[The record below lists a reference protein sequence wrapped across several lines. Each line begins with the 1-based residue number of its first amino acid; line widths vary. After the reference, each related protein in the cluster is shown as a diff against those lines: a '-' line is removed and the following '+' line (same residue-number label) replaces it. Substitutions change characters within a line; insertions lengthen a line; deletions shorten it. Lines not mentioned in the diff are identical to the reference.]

1 MRTGPRHT
9 STAGQQGNATT
20 TTAASRPPRSP
31 RAWAVQL
38 ALAAALLA
46 ALGLGAP
53 SAKAAGIY
61 DNMEYLAKHAPP
73 AIVHLR
79 DRALRLLYAQEILDL
94 WDNFD
99 CVSYRLE
106 SDYGGCFFD
115 DVIVDSSSRNTEP
128 ALHLLVTTPQILV
141 LPLRWKYQNPW
152 GQM

>member
-1 MRTGPRHT
+1 MRSMRTGPRHT

-61 DNMEYLAKHAPP
+61 DNMEYLAKH
-73 AIVHLR
+73 
-79 DRALRLLYAQEILDL
+79 Q
-94 WDNFD
+94 
-99 CVSYRLE
+99 
-106 SDYGGCFFD
+106 FFLAG
-115 DVIVDSSSRNTEP
+115 S
-128 ALHLLVTTPQILV
+128 
-141 LPLRWKYQNPW
+141 
-152 GQM
+152 